1 MKFRKEFDSIGTINV
16 PSDKYWGAST
26 QRSKKYFDIGEFL
39 VRPVL
44 IRSIAIIKKAA
55 AKVHA
60 KEKQILPNISK
71 AIIKASN
78 EVISGKLDDH
88 FPLKVWQ
95 TGSGTQTNMNVNE
108 VIANRAIEL
117 LGGKKGSKKPVHPND
132 HVNKSQSTNDVFPTA
147 MHISIAIETKKKL
160 LPSLELLN
168 KELKKKVSQ
177 FRNIVKIGR
186 THLQDATPLSLGQEF
201 SGYQSQ
207 LEDCISRIKNALN
220 EIYYLAQGGTAVGTG
235 INSKKGFDKKIIKE
249 IKKITKL
256 PFKPTKNKFAAL
268 AAHDE
273 IVNFSGTLN
282 TTAVCLMKIANDIR
296 FLGSGPRAGYG
307 EIILP
312 ANEPGSSIMP
322 GKINPTQSEAVTM
335 VCVKVIGNHNGIT
348 MAGSHGHFE
357 LNVFKPLIAH
367 NILQSIDLLADST
380 KNFSQY
386 CVKDIKADKD
396 KIKKFLDNSLML
408 VTALAPHIGYDNAA
422 KIAKSALKNK
432 TTLKEEVLK
441 TGLISK
447 KNYEKIVNPKKMI
460 YPE

>member
-1 MKFRKEFDSIGTINV
+1 MKLRKEFDSIGKISV
-16 PSDKYWGAST
+16 PNDKYWGAST

-39 VRPVL
+39 VRPIL
-44 IRSIAIIKKAA
+44 IKSIAIIKKAA
-55 AKVHA
+55 AIVHVR
-60 KEKQILPNISK
+60 EKQISSNISK

-78 EVISGKLDDH
+78 EVISGKLNEH

-108 VIANRAIEL
+108 VIANRAIEI
-117 LGGKKGSKKPVHPND
+117 LGGKKGSKTPVHPND

-147 MHISIAIETKKKL
+147 MHIAIAIETKNKL
-160 LPSLELLN
+160 LPALELLN
-168 KELKKKVSQ
+168 RELKKKVSK
-177 FRNIVKIGR
+177 FKNIVKIGR

-207 LEDCISRIKNALN
+207 LEDCISRIKNALI
-220 EIYYLAQGGTAVGTG
+220 EIYSLAQGGTAVGTG
-235 INSKKGFDKKIIKE
+235 INSKKGFDKKIITE
-249 IKKITKL
+249 IKKITKI

-307 EIILP
+307 ELILP

-322 GKINPTQSEAVTM
+322 GKVNPTQSEAVTM

-367 NILQSIDLLADST
+367 NILQSIDLLADSS
-380 KNFSQY
+380 KNFGLY
-386 CVKDIKADKD
+386 CIRGLKADKD
-396 KIKKFLDNSLML
+396 IIKNYLDNSLML
-408 VTALAPHIGYDNAA
+408 VTALAPKIGYDNAA

-432 TTLKEEVLK
+432 TNLK
-441 TGLISK
+441 TEAIKSGLIDQK
-447 KNYEKIVNPKKMI
+447 DYDKLVDPKKMI

>member
-1 MKFRKEFDSIGTINV
+1 MKLRKEFDSIGSINV
-16 PSDKYWGAST
+16 PNDKYWGAST
-26 QRSKKYFDIGEFL
+26 QRSNKFFNIGKIL
-39 VRPVL
+39 VN
-44 IRSIAIIKKAA
+44 ISIIKSIAIIKRSAA
-55 AKVHA
+55 IVHA
-60 KEKQILPNISK
+60 KDKLIDSKISK
-71 AIIKASN
+71 AIIKASD
-78 EVISGKLDDH
+78 EVIKGKLDEN

-108 VIANRAIEL
+108 VIANRAIEI
-117 LGGKKGSKKPVHPND
+117 LGGKKGAKKPVHPND

-147 MHISIAIETKKKL
+147 MHIAIAIETKKKL
-160 LPSLELLN
+160 IPSLELLD
-168 KELKKKVSQ
+168 KELKRKVTK
-177 FRNIVKIGR
+177 FKNIVKVGR

-207 LEDCISRIKNALN
+207 IQDCIFRIKNALN
-220 EIYYLAQGGTAVGTG
+220 EIYFLAQGGTAVGTG
-235 INSKKGFDKKIIKE
+235 INSKKGFDKKIINE

-273 IVNFSGTLN
+273 IVNFSGCLN
-282 TTAVCLMKIANDIR
+282 TTAVSLMKIANDIR

-367 NILQSIDLLADST
+367 NVLQSIDIISDSV
-380 KNFSQY
+380 KNFSLY
-386 CVKDIKADKD
+386 CVNGIRADKS
-396 KIKKFLDNSLML
+396 KIKEHLDNSLML
-408 VTALAPHIGYDNAA
+408 VTALAPKIGYDKAA
-422 KIAKSALKNK
+422 KIAKTALKNRTK
-432 TTLKEEVLK
+432 LKFETLK
-441 TGLISK
+441 TGLIT
-447 KNYEKIVNPKKMI
+447 EKEYNQIVNPIKMTK
-460 YPE
+460 PD

>member
-1 MKFRKEFDSIGTINV
+1 MKLRKEFDSIGSINV

-44 IRSIAIIKKAA
+44 IKSIAIIKKAA
-55 AKVHA
+55 AKVHG

-78 EVISGKLDDH
+78 EVISGKLEEN

-108 VIANRAIEL
+108 VIANRAIEI
-117 LGGKKGSKKPVHPND
+117 LGGKKGTKKPVHPND

-147 MHISIAIETKKKL
+147 MHIAVAMETKTKL

-168 KELKKKVSQ
+168 KELKKKVSK
-177 FRNIVKIGR
+177 FKDIVKVGR
-186 THLQDATPLSLGQEF
+186 THLQDATPLTLGQEF

-207 LEDCISRIKNALN
+207 LDDCILRIKNALN

-235 INSKKGFDKKIIKE
+235 INSKKGFDRKIINE

-268 AAHDE
+268 AAHDQ

-307 EIILP
+307 ELILP

-367 NILQSIDLLADST
+367 NILQSIDLLSDSI
-380 KNFSQY
+380 KNFSLY
-386 CVKDIKADKD
+386 CVKGIKADKI
-396 KIKKFLDNSLML
+396 KIKNYLDNSLML
-408 VTALAPHIGYDNAA
+408 VTALAPHIGYDNSA
-422 KIAKSALKNK
+422 KIAKRALKNG
-432 TTLKEEVLK
+432 TTLKEEALK
-441 TGLISK
+441 TKLI
-447 KNYEKIVNPKKMI
+447 NEKDYQKIIDPKRMT